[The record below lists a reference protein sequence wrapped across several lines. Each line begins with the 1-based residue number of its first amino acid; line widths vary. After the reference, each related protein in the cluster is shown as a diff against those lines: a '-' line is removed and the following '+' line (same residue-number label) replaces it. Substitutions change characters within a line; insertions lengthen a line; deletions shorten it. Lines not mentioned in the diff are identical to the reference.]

1 MRVLLKSGAIIV
13 VNLGIVPM
21 HIQMDNQMMFDYM
34 LDIFEEKGIRVKE
47 IAAIFPDDYEFEMI
61 N

>member
-1 MRVLLKSGAIIV
+1 
-13 VNLGIVPM
+13 M

-47 IAAIFPDDYEFEMI
+47 IAAIFPDDYEDEYEFEMI